1 MNVKKGSK
9 IKVEYEGKLD
19 NGEIFDSSQHG
30 DHSHPLEFVVG
41 EGQVITG
48 FEKVVVGMKK
58 GDEKEFEIEPQDAY
72 GGYNDRLKKDIPK
85 SALPQEQ
92 EPKEGMVLLL
102 GTPDGRQFPVKI
114 SGVDK
119 ENITVDFNHPLAGK
133 KLHFKIKVVE
143 VQEYSGGKHG

>member
-30 DHSHPLEFVVG
+30 DHSHPLEFIVG
-41 EGQVITG
+41 EGHVIPG
-48 FEKVVVGMKK
+48 FDNAVVGMKK
-58 GDEKEFEIEPQDAY
+58 GDEKEFEIESQDAY
-72 GGYNDRLKKDIPK
+72 GSYDDRLMKNIPRN
-85 SALPQEQ
+85 ALPQEQ
-92 EPKEGMVLLL
+92 EPKEGMVLVL

-114 SGVDK
+114 SRVNK
-119 ENITVDFNHPLAGK
+119 ENVTVDFNHPLAGK

-143 VQEYSGGKHG
+143 VQ

>member
-19 NGEIFDSSQHG
+19 NGEIFDSSLHG

-41 EGQVITG
+41 EGQVIPG
-48 FEKVVVGMKK
+48 FDKAVMGMKM
-58 GDEKEFEIEPQDAY
+58 GEEKEFEIEPKEAY
-72 GGYNDRLKKDIPK
+72 GGYDDRLKKDIPK

-102 GTPDGRQFPVKI
+102 GTPDGKQFPVKI
-114 SGVDK
+114 FGVDK

-133 KLHFKIKVVE
+133 KLHFKIKIVE
-143 VQEYSGGKHG
+143 VQ